1 MTTELATIRSGKSK
15 RASGAPAVRRQIDLL
30 LRAEV
35 KRLEKIEAAMSAMGL
50 TEEANSVATVVADLE
65 WQHDELRRPR

>member
-1 MTTELATIRSGKSK
+1 MTTELATIRSGKAK
-15 RASGAPAVRRQIDLL
+15 RSSGAPAVRRQIDLL
-30 LRAEV
+30 LLAEV
-35 KRLEKIEAAMSAMGL
+35 KRLEEIEAAMSAMGL

>member
-1 MTTELATIRSGKSK
+1 
-15 RASGAPAVRRQIDLL
+15 
-30 LRAEV
+30 V
-35 KRLEKIEAAMSAMGL
+35 KRLEEIEAAMSAMGL